1 MDGEQRRVEIL
12 KVLNENTKP
21 TSATFLAK
29 KLDVSRQVI
38 VQDVALLRAKG
49 HDILATARGYI
60 LNKEVATMCKR
71 VVLVKHDK
79 AQSEEELNI
88 IIDNGGRV
96 RNVIITHPIY
106 GELVADLMLRTR
118 RDVKQFVAKLEE
130 NDAAPLLNLTNG
142 VHMHTI
148 EAANEDELD
157 IIEEELK
164 QHGFI
169 VNPLQEV

>member
-1 MDGEQRRVEIL
+1 MDGEQRRIEIL
-12 KVLNENTKP
+12 KLLNENTKP

-29 KLDVSRQVI
+29 ALDVSRQVI

-49 HDILATARGYI
+49 ADILATARGYI
-60 LNKEVATMCKR
+60 LNKEVETMCQR
-71 VVLVKHDK
+71 VVLVKHSK

-130 NDAAPLLNLTNG
+130 NDTVPLLNLTNG

-148 EAANEDELD
+148 EAAHEEDLD

-169 VNPLQEV
+169 IS